1 MMHDYLPP
9 PPPQGMHMVER
20 GCLPKT
26 NCAGLPI
33 SECEERHKKLVE
45 DAGGKVCSCPRTND
59 GSTVLVY
66 ACATPKCND
75 LSARRP
81 NINDC
86 MKREQ
91 LLYQQWRNHYYHGR
105 CTNLLLCLR
114 LSLIKKSELHVYEGK
129 IT

>member
-1 MMHDYLPP
+1 MDV
-9 PPPQGMHMVER
+9 VER
-20 GCLPKT
+20 GCLPKA

-45 DAGGKVCSCPRTND
+45 DNGGKVCSCPRTND
-59 GSTVLVY
+59 GSTVLVC

-86 MKREQ
+86 MNAGAITVPAVEEP
-91 LLYQQWRNHYYHGR
+91 LLSWP
-105 CTNLLLCLR
+105 
-114 LSLIKKSELHVYEGK
+114 LHQPFIMLALK
-129 IT
+129 FD